1 MGSASVQ
8 RSGPDGLGW
17 PELPREPYYQ
27 FRKAAHHRHA
37 ASFPPFFL
45 NKTGKWFVSSH
56 GCHRGNKLNG
66 KQTPRAPWLACPAPT
81 NQALTRRPQRDKV
94 SGVLNDLRLR
104 ERERDG
110 HVLQQ
115 PGHARLGFSTPL
127 SQPRVPLSS
136 SSSFLKHR

>member
-37 ASFPPFFL
+37 ASFSPFFL
-45 NKTGKWFVSSH
+45 KKTGEWFVSSH

-104 ERERDG
+104 ERERERR
-110 HVLQQ
+110 
-115 PGHARLGFSTPL
+115 PRTTTTRPCSARILYPSLTTSCTVVF
-127 SQPRVPLSS
+127 
-136 SSSFLKHR
+136 FLVVS